1 MDHLTDRQLGDYLDG
16 RLSDVEEARVEG
28 HLETCPPC
36 REEVER
42 LRWASDR
49 LSRDAERAGVPP
61 ELKSADV
68 WPEAV
73 GARPSWIARRLRH
86 PVRAAAA
93 ALLLFTIVAAGSAAL
108 PGSPV
113 RPLAER
119 LLNAVPGVHLG
130 DEEADSRF
138 GLEVR
143 PVSGRIDVQVV
154 RPAPG
159 TILHVTVVDDS
170 SGGAWSSTGRLRSA
184 PGRIEIQEPGGGTVE
199 VALPRSADLARV
211 LSDDEEVAVW
221 SDGDLRIKAPIR
233 GSMED
238 GYRIELSSRMP

>member
-16 RLSDVEEARVEG
+16 RLSDVEEARVEA
-28 HLETCPPC
+28 HLQACPPC

-49 LSRDAERAGVPP
+49 LSQDAERAGVPP
-61 ELKSADV
+61 ELKNADV
-68 WPEAV
+68 WPEDPSSP
-73 GARPSWIARRLRH
+73 PSWIARRLRH

-108 PGSPV
+108 PGSPL

-119 LLNAVPGVHLG
+119 LLNAVPGVHVG
-130 DEEADSRF
+130 DEATESRF

-143 PVSGRIDVQVV
+143 PVSGRIEVQVV

-159 TILHVTVVDDS
+159 AVLHVRVVDDS
-170 SGGAWSSTGRLRSA
+170 SGGAWSATGRLRSA

-211 LSDDEEVAVW
+211 LSNDEEVAVW
-221 SDGDLRIKAPIR
+221 SDGELRLKAPIR

-238 GYRIELSSRMP
+238 GYRIELSPQMP